1 MLHVTAWDVLEAG
14 VGRVEALVAGCEQA
28 EQDEGYTTVGYG
40 GSPDEQGETTL
51 DAMVMDG
58 YVSLLI
64 LGFPVSF
71 SLFKAVPVSVHKYK
85 VLLQA
90 VSCNTADAR
99 ESAYSFSQTTFKF
112 FI

>member
-1 MLHVTAWDVLEAG
+1 MLEAG

-58 YVSLLI
+58 YASLI
-64 LGFPVSF
+64 FGFSVSF
-71 SLFKAVPVSVHKYK
+71 SLLRLCLCQCTNTKCHYK
-85 VLLQA
+85 
-90 VSCNTADAR
+90 
-99 ESAYSFSQTTFKF
+99 
-112 FI
+112 

>member
-1 MLHVTAWDVLEAG
+1 MVHVTFSAWDMLEAG

-58 YVSLLI
+58 YASSPSFRLSVD
-64 LGFPVSF
+64 FPYLKPSRI
-71 SLFKAVPVSVHKYK
+71 YEIC
-85 VLLQA
+85 QM
-90 VSCNTADAR
+90 
-99 ESAYSFSQTTFKF
+99 
-112 FI
+112 